1 MLGLL
6 IYIFIKHRHLFF
18 LSAIITFSIISIYF
32 IKVLLYDNAKEKL
45 NQNLIVKEVE
55 EEETYQKVIFS
66 NGYYKYIYYNK
77 NKLDTNI
84 KIGDIYYIKGI
95 VKRQK
100 KESVPHGFDYASYLK
115 YQNIIGIIEIDEIEY
130 RKNIFTLPKIN
141 NLLCNYYD
149 NHLKHANIVKA
160 LIIGNKT
167 GIDNF
172 LLHNIQIVGITHL
185 FVVSGLHVGILTGIL
200 EFILKKMK
208 LPQKWMNIIIY
219 FFLGGYLII
228 TNFMVSVIRVSLAYV
243 LKNILNNDFT
253 PLDRMAINIII
264 VLLLNPFYFFTYS
277 FILTYLISSMI
288 IFISPILIN
297 KKGILPY
304 IINSL
309 VISICSIIITLPV
322 VININPQVN
331 LLSIIFN
338 ILYIPFV
345 SYILL
350 PLSIILTI
358 FPFLEYLTSFIFT
371 GFIFSINF
379 LSKLDFLTIS
389 FPALNVSL
397 CLIYYGII
405 LFVIYMLERKKWPFL
420 FLFVA
425 YLLGWYNKTY
435 FELNDK
441 IVFLD
446 VSEGD
451 ATHIKTAFNNHN
463 IIIDTGINTDDSIIT
478 YLQKEGI
485 RTIDLIIISH
495 GDSDHNGNLDK
506 LLKTFKVKYVVLSVY
521 DHCTLQ
527 ILNENGFNNYSLVK
541 RGDSFSLGKINFEV
555 LWPNKDMNDVNNNSI
570 VFIMNINNTSFL
582 FTGDIEKNAEEKLI
596 DLEKKISI
604 DVLKVAHHAS
614 NTSTHQKWLN
624 NVNFKIAVAMTG
636 DKNSFGFPNKYTVDR
651 LKKYQVF
658 YTSEC
663 DTITFFK
670 KIWEANWKI
679 KFKREE

>member
-32 IKVLLYDNAKEKL
+32 IKVLLYDNAKEKI

-77 NKLDTNI
+77 NKLDINI

-95 VKRQK
+95 VKRQRN
-100 KESVPHGFDYASYLK
+100 ESVPHGFDYASYLK

-141 NLLCNYYD
+141 NLLCIYYD

-160 LIIGNKT
+160 LTIGNKT

-172 LLHNIQIVGITHL
+172 LLQNIQIVGITHL

-208 LPQKWMNIIIY
+208 LSQKWMNVIIY

-243 LKNILNNDFT
+243 LKNILNSDFT

-304 IINSL
+304 TINSL

-389 FPALNVSL
+389 FPVLNVSL

-425 YLLGWYNKTY
+425 FLLGWYNKTY

-446 VSEGD
+446 VFEGD
-451 ATHIKTAFNNHN
+451 AIHIKTAFNNHN

-521 DHCTLQ
+521 DHYTLQ
-527 ILNENGFNNYSLVK
+527 ILKENGFKNYSLVK
-541 RGDSFSLGKINFEV
+541 RGDSFSVGKINFEV

-582 FTGDIEKNAEEKLI
+582 FTGDIEKSAEEKLI
-596 DLEKKISI
+596 DLEKEISI